1 MEFAA
6 VVAIIATM
14 VAALAVWLPRQGIDE
29 RPPPVIP
36 AVALKL
42 HGDGI
47 RHVGIPPIRELVRVA
62 ERHDPFDAI
71 ARWAD
76 RERRWYRALLVNRV
90 AIEVVRGARDEL
102 RDEIAAAF
110 EDPLGYGKDLLT
122 PPTGDD
128 VRDLLSGVTEIP
140 GYLRELRDMNGRDA
154 VLRLSHD
161 AGRLATRVGLIW
173 LRRRASRA
181 VLRRIRRSPPP
192 ETSAGRDPQTAR
204 PAAPTDPTTTRS
216 TR

>member
-14 VAALAVWLPRQGIDE
+14 VAALAVWLPRTRIDE
-29 RPPPVIP
+29 HPPPVIP
-36 AVALKL
+36 AVALTL

-47 RHVGIPPIRELVRVA
+47 RHLGIPSIRELVRA
-62 ERHDPFDAI
+62 GERHDPFDAI

-76 RERRWYRALLVNRV
+76 REDRWYRALLVNRV

-102 RDEIAAAF
+102 RDEITAAF
-110 EDPLGYGKDLLT
+110 EDPVGYGKDLIT

-128 VRDLLSGVTEIP
+128 VKDLLSGVTGIP
-140 GYLRELRDMNGRDA
+140 DYVRELRDMNPRDA

-161 AGRLATRVGLIW
+161 AGRLATRAGLIW
-173 LRRRASRA
+173 LRRRVSRA
-181 VLRRIRRSPPP
+181 VVRRIRRSPPS
-192 ETSAGRDPQTAR
+192 ETSAGRDP
-204 PAAPTDPTTTRS
+204 
-216 TR
+216 